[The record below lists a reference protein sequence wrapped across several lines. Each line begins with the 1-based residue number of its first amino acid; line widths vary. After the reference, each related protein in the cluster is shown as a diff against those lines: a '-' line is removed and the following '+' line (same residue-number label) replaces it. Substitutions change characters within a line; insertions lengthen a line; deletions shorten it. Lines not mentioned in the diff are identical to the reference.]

1 VTALDRPPA
10 TAVSAEV
17 RVPPPLGAVLVVHHR
32 GDYRLQCEHVRE
44 QQAVATAGFSV
55 RYEDA
60 WPAVHGAAP
69 GHTFTSRNALVRAGE
84 MPLERGRRIDYVM
97 VRSSAHGPPL
107 DVADCRLVLD
117 GRRTACG
124 PATTSGSW
132 PTSGLRLILRG
143 SGRAEGDQ
151 GVDHQVPGVGRR
163 KLLPDPFQLDQAR
176 AGDGL
181 RQRPAVRGR
190 EQRVRRAVEHERGEA
205 AERAQPRVR
214 GRVVGEQRCG

>member
-44 QQAVATAGFSV
+44 QQAVATAGFSM

-69 GHTFTSRNALVRAGE
+69 GHTFTPRNALVRAGE

-107 DVADCRLVLD
+107 DVADCRVVLD
-117 GRRTACG
+117 
-124 PATTSGSW
+124 W
-132 PTSGLRLILRG
+132 PEDGVWPSDHFGVMADLRPPPHPPV
-143 SGRAEGDQ
+143 EW
-151 GVDHQVPGVGRR
+151 
-163 KLLPDPFQLDQAR
+163 AR
-176 AGDGL
+176 
-181 RQRPAVRGR
+181 
-190 EQRVRRAVEHERGEA
+190 
-205 AERAQPRVR
+205 
-214 GRVVGEQRCG
+214 